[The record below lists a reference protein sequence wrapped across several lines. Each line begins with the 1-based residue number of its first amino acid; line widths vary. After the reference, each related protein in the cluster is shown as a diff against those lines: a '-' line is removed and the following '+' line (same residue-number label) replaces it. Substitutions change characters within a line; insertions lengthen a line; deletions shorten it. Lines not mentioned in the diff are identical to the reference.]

1 MDEAGRG
8 AISLHELVLE
18 NGRSASPFVWR
29 IRYALAH
36 KGLAFESRPV
46 GFTGIPKLFGGR
58 FKTVPILQ
66 HGDMILSESWK
77 IAAYL
82 DRAFP
87 ERPLFSHPAE
97 HAMVQLMDAWF
108 SAEILRRMVR
118 IYVLDIHNATRP
130 EDRAYFRRSR
140 EQRLGGLALEEVAAD
155 RETRLPAL
163 REALGPLRAQLAQH
177 PFLGGEAPNYADYI
191 ALGAFHWVAS
201 CSTLPLLA
209 GTDSALRG
217 WLERGFDLY
226 GGFGRDPRMRPL
238 FE

>member
-1 MDEAGRG
+1 
-8 AISLHELVLE
+8 
-18 NGRSASPFVWR
+18 
-29 IRYALAH
+29 
-36 KGLAFESRPV
+36 
-46 GFTGIPKLFGGR
+46 
-58 FKTVPILQ
+58 
-66 HGDMILSESWK
+66 
-77 IAAYL
+77 
-82 DRAFP
+82 
-87 ERPLFSHPAE
+87 
-97 HAMVQLMDAWF
+97 MVQLMDAWF

-130 EDRAYFRRSR
+130 EDRAYFRSSR